1 MEFNHRNLTTAH
13 CTFDLYNAAAV
24 ESHTVKASLSH
35 GPWWHTDTFHYSIF
49 SFSTPHLPSAD
60 QNQSHCCWCASLPI
74 CILFLLF
81 QEKKQRFSLLLHFY
95 NFMWL
100 SFAPS
105 APETK
110 KNNKKTHKLR
120 LRIYFVL
127 FWRVNFPKEDRKKI
141 KVVKD
146 SVCILPFPHLPLA
159 SSLVNFVRRTCKDKE
174 EKCDDMKGERC
185 CVKKRAI
192 MP

>member
-1 MEFNHRNLTTAH
+1 MTHRHFSLQHLFIFDTT
-13 CTFDLYNAAAV
+13 F
-24 ESHTVKASLSH
+24 TV
-35 GPWWHTDTFHYSIF
+35 
-49 SFSTPHLPSAD
+49 
-60 QNQSHCCWCASLPI
+60 CWS
-74 CILFLLF
+74 
-81 QEKKQRFSLLLHFY
+81 KSKSLLLMCVFAH
-95 NFMWL
+95 L
-100 SFAPS
+100 HSFPPFSREKATFFFAAAFLQLHVVKFCS
-105 APETK
+105 FSSWNK
-110 KNNKKTHKLR
+110 KKNKKTHKLR